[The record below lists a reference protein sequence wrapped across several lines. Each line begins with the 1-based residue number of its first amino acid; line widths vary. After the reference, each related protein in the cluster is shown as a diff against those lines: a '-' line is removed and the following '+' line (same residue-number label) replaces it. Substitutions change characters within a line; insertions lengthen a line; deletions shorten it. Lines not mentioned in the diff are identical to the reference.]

1 LARLI
6 NHFLL
11 DVVYSFTIMPNLKF
25 ALRTLFKTP
34 FVTIVAIVSLALGIG
49 ANAAI
54 FSLFNQILMRPLPVP
69 EPARLVNLAAPGP
82 KPGSTNCSQA
92 GDCETVFSYPM
103 FRDLEKVQTPFTG
116 IAAHLSFGAN
126 LSARGQTQNAQGMLV
141 SGSYFPVL
149 GLRPAIGRLLT
160 PDDDRVPGE
169 SHVVVLSY
177 TCWQTRFARDPG
189 VLDQPLVV
197 NGQSMTIVGVAPRG
211 FEGTTLGVKPELFAP
226 ITMRGFSQ
234 PSKAFDNRRNYW
246 MYLFA
251 RLKPGLSI
259 EQARSAM
266 ATPYHAI
273 VNDVE
278 VPLQQ
283 GMSAQTL
290 ARFRAKP
297 ILIAEG
303 SRGQSN
309 VTREA
314 KAPLVL
320 LLGVTGFVLLIAC
333 ANIANLLLA
342 RGAARAGEMAVRL
355 SIGADRGQLIR
366 QLLGESCLLAI
377 FGGLGGMVVAQWTLD
392 LMAML
397 LPAQATDTLQL
408 TIDPIVMLFAAA
420 LAIGTGLLFG
430 LFPALHSTRPD
441 LISALKGYSGQPS
454 GARSASRFRTSLATA
469 QIALSMALLVSAGLF
484 TRSLFNVS
492 RVELGL
498 KADNVITFHVSPEL
512 NGYKPEQTRQLF
524 ARVEEE
530 LGALPGVR
538 SVSSST
544 VPLLAGSNWGTGVSV
559 EGFAAGPDTDVGS
572 RYNEVGPAYFSTLG
586 VPLLAGRDFNRA
598 DALTAPKVAI
608 VNEAFAKKF
617 NLGRNAVGKRIGNDG
632 YNGALTIEIVG
643 LMRDAKYSQVKDA
656 IPPLFFSP
664 YRQDDHVGSINFYV
678 LMSGD
683 PDAFMTNIP
692 KVLAR
697 LDANLP
703 VENLKTLP
711 QQVRENVFLDRFISV
726 LSAAFA
732 CLATL
737 LAAVGLY
744 GVLAYTVS
752 QRTREIGLRMALGAA
767 PSRVR
772 AMVLRQVGVMVV
784 GGGVIGLAAAVGLG
798 RLAQSLL
805 FELQGS
811 DPLVLVAAAVSLSL
825 VALAAGF
832 IPAHRASQV
841 DPMSALRYE

>member
-1 LARLI
+1 
-6 NHFLL
+6 
-11 DVVYSFTIMPNLKF
+11 MPNLRF
-25 ALRTLFKTP
+25 SLRTLFKTP

-54 FSLFNQILMRPLPVP
+54 FSLFNQLLLKPLPVP

-82 KPGSTNCSQA
+82 KVGSQNCGQA

-103 FRDLEKVQTPFTG
+103 FRDLEKIQTPFTG
-116 IAAHLSFGAN
+116 IAAHQMFGAN
-126 LSARGQTQNAQGMLV
+126 LSARGQTQNGEGVLV
-141 SGSYFPVL
+141 SGSYFQVL
-149 GLRPAIGRLLT
+149 GLTPAIGRLLT
-160 PDDDRVPGE
+160 PDDDRVIGE

-177 TCWQTRFARDPG
+177 EFWQRRFNADLD
-189 VLDQPLVV
+189 VLNQSIIV
-197 NGQSMTIVGVAPRG
+197 NGQTMTIVGVAPKG
-211 FEGTTLGVKPELFAP
+211 FDGTTLGVKPQVYAP

-246 MYLFA
+246 AYLFA
-251 RLKPGLSI
+251 RLKPGISI
-259 EQARSAM
+259 EQARTAM
-266 ATPYHAI
+266 ATPYRTI

-278 VPLQQ
+278 APLQK
-283 GMSAQTL
+283 GMSPQTM
-290 ARFRAKP
+290 ARFTTKP
-297 ILIAEG
+297 ILLEPG
-303 SRGQSN
+303 SRGQSS
-309 VTREA
+309 VSREA
-314 KAPLVL
+314 KAPLIL
-320 LLGVTGFVLLIAC
+320 LMGVTGFVLLIAC

-342 RGAARAGEMAVRL
+342 RGAARAGEMAIRL
-355 SIGADRGQLIR
+355 SIGAGRGQLVR

-377 FGGLGGMVVAQWTLD
+377 FGGLGGLVVAQWTLN
-392 LMAML
+392 LMVAL
-397 LPAQATDTLQL
+397 LPSQAAELVSL
-408 TIDPIVMLFAAA
+408 RVDPIVMLFSAA
-420 LAIGTGLLFG
+420 LAIGTGVLFG

-441 LISALKGYSGQPS
+441 LISALKGQSGQPS

-484 TRSLFNVS
+484 TRSLANVS
-492 RVELGL
+492 RVDLGL
-498 KADNVITFHVSPEL
+498 KADNVIMFQISPVL

-524 ARVEEE
+524 ERVEDE
-530 LGALPGVR
+530 LAALPGITGVT
-538 SVSSST
+538 SST
-544 VPLLAGSNWGTGVSV
+544 VPLLSGSNWGNDVAV
-559 EGFAAGPDTDVGS
+559 EGFTNGPDIDDNS
-572 RYNEVGPAYFSTLG
+572 RFNEVGPGYFSTLG
-586 VPLLAGRDFNRA
+586 IPLIAGRDFTRG
-598 DALTAPKVAI
+598 DALTAPQVAI

-617 NLGRNAVGKRIGNDG
+617 NLGRDAVGKRMSNKGG
-632 YNGALTIEIVG
+632 GTPLTMEIVG
-643 LMRDAKYSQVKDA
+643 MVKNAKYSDVKRE
-656 IPPLFFSP
+656 IPPIFFIP
-664 YRQDDHVGSINFYV
+664 YRQDETIGAISFYV
-678 LMSGD
+678 RTGAD
-683 PDAFMTNIP
+683 PEPFMANIP
-692 KVLAR
+692 KVMTR

-703 VENLKTLP
+703 VERLRTVP

-726 LSAAFA
+726 LSASFA

-772 AMVLRQVGVMVV
+772 AMVMRQVGMMVLV
-784 GGGVIGLAAAVGLG
+784 GGTIGLAAAIGMG

-832 IPAHRASQV
+832 IPAHRASRV

>member
-1 LARLI
+1 
-6 NHFLL
+6 
-11 DVVYSFTIMPNLKF
+11 MPNLKF

-54 FSLFNQILMRPLPVP
+54 FSLFNQLLMKPLPVP
-69 EPARLVNLAAPGP
+69 EPMRLVNLAAPGP
-82 KPGSTNCSQA
+82 KPGSQNCSQA
-92 GDCETVFSYPM
+92 GDCETVFSYLM

-126 LSARGQTQNAQGMLV
+126 LSARGQTQDGEGMLV

-149 GLRPAIGRLLT
+149 GLTPAIGRLLT
-160 PDDDRVPGE
+160 PDDDRAPGE
-169 SHVVVLSY
+169 SHVVVLGY
-177 TCWQTRFARDPG
+177 TYWQNRFGADPA
-189 VLDQPLVV
+189 VLGQPLIV
-197 NGQSMTIVGVAPRG
+197 NGQTMTIVGVAPKG
-211 FEGTTLGVKPELFAP
+211 FDGTTLGVKPKVYAP

-251 RLKPGLSI
+251 RLKPGVSI
-259 EQARSAM
+259 EQARTAM
-266 ATPYHAI
+266 ATPYHTI

-278 VPLQQ
+278 VPLQK
-283 GMSAQTL
+283 GMSPQTM
-290 ARFRAKP
+290 ARFQAKP
-297 ILIAEG
+297 ILLDPG
-303 SRGQSN
+303 SRGQSS
-309 VTREA
+309 VSREA
-314 KAPLVL
+314 KAPLTL

-342 RGAARAGEMAVRL
+342 RGAGRAGEMAIRL
-355 SIGADRGQLIR
+355 SIGAGRGQLVG
-366 QLLGESCLLAI
+366 QLLGESLLLAV
-377 FGGLGGMVVAQWTLD
+377 FGGLGGLVVAQWTLN
-392 LMAML
+392 LMAAL
-397 LPAQATDTLQL
+397 LPAQAAETVSL

-420 LAIGTGLLFG
+420 LALGTGVLFG

-441 LISALKGYSGQPS
+441 LISALKGQSGQPS

-484 TRSLFNVS
+484 TRSLFNIS
-492 RVELGL
+492 RVDLGL
-498 KADNVITFHVSPEL
+498 HADNVVMFEISPAR
-512 NGYKPEQTRQLF
+512 NGYKVEQTRQLF
-524 ARVEEE
+524 ERVEDEI
-530 LGALPGVR
+530 GALPGVTGIT
-538 SVSSST
+538 SST
-544 VPLLAGSNWGTGVSV
+544 VPLLSGSNWGNDVSV
-559 EGFAAGPDTDVGS
+559 EGFKAGPDTDSNS
-572 RYNEVGPAYFSTLG
+572 RFNEVGPGYFPTLG
-586 VPLLAGRDFNRA
+586 IPLLTGRDFTRA
-598 DALTAPKVAI
+598 DALTAPPVAI

-617 NLGRNAVGKRIGNDG
+617 NLGRDAVGKRMSNKGPNTP
-632 YNGALTIEIVG
+632 LTMEIVG
-643 LMRDAKYSQVKDA
+643 MVKNAKYSDVKRE
-656 IPPLFFSP
+656 IPPLFFIP
-664 YRQDDHVGSINFYV
+664 YRQDENIGQINFYV
-678 LMSGD
+678 RTATD
-683 PDAFMTNIP
+683 PERFLANIP

-703 VENLKTLP
+703 VENLRTLP

-726 LSAAFA
+726 LSASFA

-772 AMVLRQVGVMVV
+772 AMVLRQVGVMVIV
-784 GGGVIGLAAAVGLG
+784 GGAIGLAFAIGLG

-805 FELQGS
+805 FELQGT